1 MVAGVQEPVTPF
13 GEVVAKIGATEPV
26 QKSAIGVKSGLRFGT
41 TFTAKVCVVAH
52 CPALGVNTYEPE
64 FTLSMVA
71 GDQEPVIPLG
81 EVVANIGT
89 IEPAQK
95 SEIAVKSGVVV
106 GITVIVPESD
116 AVAHEFPVVVMLYSK
131 ITDVELGMPDIV
143 KVLPVTMAVTPVGK
157 PVTLAPV
164 APSAKV

>member
-1 MVAGVQEPVTPF
+1 MVAGVQEPITPF
-13 GEVVAKIGATEPV
+13 GEVVAKIGA
-26 QKSAIGVKSGLRFGT
+26 
-41 TFTAKVCVVAH
+41 
-52 CPALGVNTYEPE
+52 
-64 FTLSMVA
+64 
-71 GDQEPVIPLG
+71 
-81 EVVANIGT
+81 

-95 SEIAVKSGVVV
+95 SAIGVKSGVVV

-116 AVAHEFPVVVMLYSK
+116 AVAHAFPVVVMLYSK
-131 ITDVELGMPDIV
+131 ITDVELGIPDIV

>member
-1 MVAGVQEPVTPF
+1 MFAGDQEPVTPF
-13 GEVVAKIGATEPV
+13 GEVVSKIGAIEPA
-26 QKSAIGVKSGLRFGT
+26 QKSAIAVKSGLRFCT

-52 CPALGVNTYEPE
+52 CPALGVNTYDPE

-71 GDQEPVIPLG
+71 GIQEPVIPFG
-81 EVVANIGT
+81 EVVAKIGA
-89 IEPAQK
+89 IKPAQK
-95 SEIAVKSGVVV
+95 SAIGVKSVVVV

-131 ITDVELGMPDIV
+131 ITDVELGIPDIV